1 MSITGREIITLQ
13 IGHYSNY
20 VGAHWWNLQEA
31 AFTNNTDSP
40 TEINNDVLFREGET
54 RRGEVTF
61 TPRLVLSDLKGSLGA
76 LTVDGGLYEDQLS
89 PDPSLAL
96 WPEDR
101 VEVEAADE
109 AQKNEFLNDLD
120 ACSSRAEVCSI
131 DDVKKEKVVVP
142 KRYCLDESVNVWSDY
157 LRTFYHP
164 RSLAIT
170 NEYKHN
176 DDNTPFKFYGQG
188 IELWK
193 NEDYQED
200 FAERIRAYMEEA
212 DNSQG
217 FQVLL
222 DAHDAFSGVSC
233 ASLQHLKDEY
243 PSKASVAVVCLPS
256 YCGGQTSTEDD
267 SIRVLNWALTLG
279 SLPELCSL
287 FTPAS
292 TVQSGWRQPDTFREF
307 THLNYNKKLHYHSS
321 AIIAAGLE
329 TVSLLYRLR
338 SSRASLKDVTCDLRV
353 LGRAASAI
361 SVTLPFAIGQESSLL
376 ETLENWNGPLMSSLS
391 PYCSLDKVDLQSV
404 VIRGVSNQ
412 RLMSKLPVAADPSNP
427 AYQCRTVEEMLSLFI
442 SFTNQDHNPKTRVA
456 SCGKHLYTSDPFP
469 HIFNEELIAANG
481 SLKKYADDHRH
492 IGVQKTPVL
501 AGLHSTE
508 SVGSMLESLH
518 NEAKRIKIR
527 RLPGFLESG
536 LESLECDEKLEQLL
550 CLSECY
556 AVTDDL

>member
-31 AFTNNTDSP
+31 AFTNNSDSL

-212 DNSQG
+212 DNSQ
-217 FQVLL
+217 
-222 DAHDAFSGVSC
+222 
-233 ASLQHLKDEY
+233 HLKDEY

-256 YCGGQTSTEDD
+256 FCGGQTSTEDD

-412 RLMSKLPVAADPSNP
+412 RLMS
-427 AYQCRTVEEMLSLFI
+427 
-442 SFTNQDHNPKTRVA
+442 
-456 SCGKHLYTSDPFP
+456 
-469 HIFNEELIAANG
+469 
-481 SLKKYADDHRH
+481 
-492 IGVQKTPVL
+492 
-501 AGLHSTE
+501 TE

-536 LESLECDEKLEQLL
+536 LEILECDEKLEQLL